1 MHESATAP
9 LPHDV
14 FAADEIAQAA
24 GVEVEA
30 VLEALAAG
38 YVTSYRG
45 FVATADALL
54 LVRVLG
60 EGGATARREQVP
72 ISLLADRKRHGGV
85 GLLASGALHA
95 MAVIL
100 LLVVTSLGLMDAT
113 PTEVPLKDPIPLKLV
128 FMMSPGPGGG
138 GGGGG
143 LKMPA
148 PPPRAQRKPLVK
160 LIKRTPSPV
169 PPVRRRPAPP
179 PPRPIPRRPP
189 PPIEPPP
196 QRVEPVRVEVEPP
209 KPVVPPAVQ
218 APVVPVPTDPVD
230 MPGLIESRKQAAA
243 ASAGPGT
250 GGGVGTG
257 AGTGVGEGTG
267 AGIGPGQGGGTG
279 GGPYQPGSGISPPTL
294 VREVKPSYTD
304 EARRRAV
311 EGDVVLEIVVRR
323 DGTVGDIRVKRSLG
337 AGLEQRAI
345 DAVRQWRFGPARR
358 QGSPVDVVVEVSVE
372 FKLR

>member
-1 MHESATAP
+1 MHEHDTAT

-14 FAADEIAQAA
+14 FAADEIALAA
-24 GVEVEA
+24 GVDVDA
-30 VLEALAAG
+30 VLDALAAG
-38 YVTSYRG
+38 YVPSYRG
-45 FVATADALL
+45 FVTTANALL

-60 EGGATARREQVP
+60 TGGATARREQVP
-72 ISLLADRKRHGGV
+72 ISVLAERKRRGGV

-95 MAVIL
+95 TAVMAL
-100 LLVVTSLGLMDAT
+100 LLVTSLGLIDAT
-113 PTEVPLKDPIPLKLV
+113 PSDVPLKDQPPLKLV
-128 FMMSPGPGGG
+128 FLMSPGPGGG

-148 PPPRAQRKPLVK
+148 PPPKAQRKPLVR

-169 PPVRRRPAPP
+169 PPVRRRPTPP

-196 QRVEPVRVEVEPP
+196 QRVEPVRVEPP
-209 KPVVPPAVQ
+209 KPEVPQVVQ

-243 ASAGPGT
+243 AASAGPGT
-250 GGGVGTG
+250 GGGIGTG
-257 AGTGVGEGTG
+257 AGTGLGQG
-267 AGIGPGQGGGTG
+267 AGSGIGPGQGGGTG

-304 EARRRAV
+304 EARRRAI

-323 DGTVGDIRVKRSLG
+323 DGSVGDVHVKRSLG